1 MTYFFSLLVVKSTSA
16 ERKIMSFNIIGTGSY
31 LPPQIVTNDDLAK
44 TLDTSDEWIT
54 QRVGISTRHISVDE
68 CAADMGYQ
76 AALKALEM
84 AKTQPDEID
93 LIIAASITGDNICP
107 TVAGTIQKMLGSNA
121 ISFDINSA
129 CSGFLFALDTA
140 AGFFERGTVKKALV
154 IGSER
159 MSKILDWND
168 RSTCV
173 IFGDGAGAVVLE
185 VGDGYI
191 ASKLSTKG
199 DDDVIKIPTGRNNSP
214 FYKKTMDEGIVFMDG
229 QETFKFAVNTITR
242 EISDIANENNI
253 SLNDIKYI
261 VPHQANIRIIQ
272 YASKRLNIP
281 MEKFSVN
288 IERCGNT
295 SAASIPIALDELCR
309 AKDLQKGSLIVFSAF
324 GGGLSTATTLIKW

>member
-1 MTYFFSLLVVKSTSA
+1 
-16 ERKIMSFNIIGTGSY
+16 MSFKIIGTGSY
-31 LPPQIVTNDDLAK
+31 LPPKIVTNDDLAK

-54 QRVGISTRHISVDE
+54 QRVGISERHISE
-68 CAADMGYQ
+68 NESAGDMGYK

-84 AKTQPDEID
+84 SNTNPEGID

-107 TVAGTIQKMLGSNA
+107 TVAGTIQKLLGSNA
-121 ISFDINSA
+121 IAFDINSA

-140 AGFFERGTVKKALV
+140 AGFFERGKVKKALV

-173 IFGDGAGAVVLE
+173 IFGDGAGAVVLS

-199 DDDVIKIPTGRNNSP
+199 DEDVIKIPSGINNSP
-214 FYKKTMDEGIVFMDG
+214 FYEKETAIGKVFMDG
-229 QETFKFAVNTITR
+229 QETFKFAVNTITT
-242 EISDIANENNI
+242 EITDIAKENDI
-253 SLNDIKYI
+253 SLDDIKYI

-272 YASKRLNIP
+272 YASKRLSIP
-281 MEKFSVN
+281 MEKFCVN
-288 IERCGNT
+288 IEKCGNT
-295 SAASIPIALDELCR
+295 SAASIPIVLDELR
-309 AKDLQKGSLIVFSAF
+309 RTKDLKEGDLIILSAF
-324 GGGLSTATTLIKW
+324 GGGLSSATTLIRW